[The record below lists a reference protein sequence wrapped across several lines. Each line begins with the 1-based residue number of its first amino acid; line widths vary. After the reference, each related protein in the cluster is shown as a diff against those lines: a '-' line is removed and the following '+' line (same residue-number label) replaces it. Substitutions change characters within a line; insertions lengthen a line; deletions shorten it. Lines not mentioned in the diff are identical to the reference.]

1 MYTHTHLGYHIN
13 ERRCITSKRFTVD
26 PDVIGVLTAVRA
38 ATAGLIV
45 DNLYEL
51 IRAFDAKDAEADLNL
66 CRKFDLLC
74 C

>member
-1 MYTHTHLGYHIN
+1 MQ
-13 ERRCITSKRFTVD
+13 RFTVD
-26 PDVIGVLTAVRA
+26 PNVIGVLTAVRA

-51 IRAFDAKDAEADLNL
+51 IRAFDAKDAEADLNP